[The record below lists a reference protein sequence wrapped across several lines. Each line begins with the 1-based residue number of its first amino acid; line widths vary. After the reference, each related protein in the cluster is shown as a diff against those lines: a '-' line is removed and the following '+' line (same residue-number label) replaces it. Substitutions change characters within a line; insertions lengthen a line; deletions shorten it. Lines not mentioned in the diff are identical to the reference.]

1 MFDIIY
7 QPIKKACSFIAPN
20 FQSYREKDFS
30 NMGTFFS
37 ILFCFV
43 IISIM
48 EFTPYNWI
56 AQLVEPLHW
65 NYDSLHN
72 M

>member
-7 QPIKKACSFIAPN
+7 QPIKKECSFIAPK

-37 ILFCFV
+37 IIFYFV

-48 EFTPYNWI
+48 DFTPYNWI
-56 AQLVEPLHW
+56 AKLVEPPH
-65 NYDSLHN
+65 
-72 M
+72 